1 MAASKIGAAARGYL
15 VRRLM
20 KTEKVQGLILTLKDA
35 LICAM
40 ELQRTEDIQPADVE
54 LHRRLIQ
61 QVSLYLER
69 QEKY

>member
-1 MAASKIGAAARGYL
+1 MAASKIGAAAKGYL

-20 KTEKVQGLILTLKDA
+20 KTEKVQGLIQTLKDA

-40 ELQRTEDIQPADVE
+40 ELHMTEDIQPADVE

-61 QVSLYLER
+61 QVSFSFLNNIT
-69 QEKY
+69 